1 MKTWIKV
8 ILAVLLSILMV
19 ATFLASSL
27 FGFLHLSRDM
37 VIKLHSIGTLIM
49 LVIPL
54 ILVFSIQ
61 KKDER

>member
-8 ILAVLLSILMV
+8 ILAVLLSILIV

-27 FGFLHLSRDM
+27 FGFLHLSRETVM
-37 VIKLHSIGTLIM
+37 KLHGMGTVIM

-54 ILVFSIQ
+54 ILVFSIH
-61 KKDER
+61 KKDEQ